1 VKSSDICSDIG
12 IVHFRK
18 KENPMSSISATSY
31 STTAGL
37 VSSATSWSA
46 SDVATLKSLA
56 EKGMGANAIASQ
68 LDKSVTA
75 VTKKINAMGLSLTS
89 K

>member
-1 VKSSDICSDIG
+1 VQLGQISVDTDIDI
-12 IVHFRK
+12 FRR
-18 KENPMSSISATSY
+18 KEIPMSSVSSVSY

-37 VSSATSWSA
+37 VASATTWSA

-56 EKGMGANAIASQ
+56 EKGASASSIAAQ

-75 VTKKINAMGLSLTS
+75 VTQKIKTLGVTGTA